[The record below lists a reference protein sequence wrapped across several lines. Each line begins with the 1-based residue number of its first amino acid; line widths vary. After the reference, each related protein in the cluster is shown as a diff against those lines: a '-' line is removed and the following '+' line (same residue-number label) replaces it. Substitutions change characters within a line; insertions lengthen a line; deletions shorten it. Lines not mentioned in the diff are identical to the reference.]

1 MDVCCL
7 CLCVWE
13 MGVLLNLSLVEF
25 HELVYLDIAE
35 LLSTCAATLR
45 ELNPSIIESVHFL
58 HKSRDSICI
67 ISKKYL
73 NINSSILSKGTFILK
88 ESKAYFEV
96 PRRHAP
102 PF

>member
-35 LLSTCAATLR
+35 LLAATLR
-45 ELNPSIIESVHFL
+45 GLNPSVIESVQ
-58 HKSRDSICI
+58 RGCEVGP
-67 ISKKYL
+67 
-73 NINSSILSKGTFILK
+73 SS
-88 ESKAYFEV
+88 E
-96 PRRHAP
+96 
-102 PF
+102 